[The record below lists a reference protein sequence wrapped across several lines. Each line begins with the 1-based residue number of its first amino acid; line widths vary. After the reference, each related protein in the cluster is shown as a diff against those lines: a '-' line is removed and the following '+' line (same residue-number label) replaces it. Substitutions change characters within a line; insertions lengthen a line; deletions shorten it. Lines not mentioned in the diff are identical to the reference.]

1 MNTKLYKWDF
11 KQMDDV
17 IYFPILE
24 NTIFNNANTRDD
36 EIRNSSTWEI
46 IMCDNST
53 DNFGTL
59 KSFRADDLTI
69 TLNDWMI
76 CAIGEDYVGVYEI
89 FNVRIKQNKETVA
102 ITFTII
108 RARDWFGVTRKNDW
122 RIND

>member
-46 IMCDNST
+46 IMCNNST
-53 DNFGTL
+53 DKFGTL
-59 KSFRADDLTI
+59 KSFSADDLTI
-69 TLNDWMI
+69 TLNDWMVA
-76 CAIGEDYVGVYEI
+76 AIGEDYVGVYEI

>member
-24 NTIFNNANTRDD
+24 NTVFNNANDRDD

-46 IMCDNST
+46 IMCNNDI
-53 DNFGTL
+53 DNFGVL

-69 TLNDWMI
+69 TLNDWMVA
-76 CAIGEDYVGVYEI
+76 AIEEDYVGVYEI
-89 FNVRIKQNKETVA
+89 FNVRIKQNKETVS
-102 ITFTII
+102 II
-108 RARDWFGVTRKNDW
+108 FSIIKARD
-122 RIND
+122 